1 MASADAPADGP
12 EDLETWAAGIRS
24 GERAAVARALNLV
37 EDRRPEA
44 RPRVAALLRALGP
57 ERPDGRRVGLT
68 GPPGVGKSSLVNA
81 LAQAVRATG
90 PTVGVLAVDP
100 SSKRSGGALLGDR
113 ARIESR
119 PDDEGLFVRSLA
131 AAGHLG
137 GLARAAPAAT
147 MVLGAAFDWVL
158 VETVGVGQ
166 SETDVEYVVD
176 TVVLVVQPGSGDSL
190 QFLKAGIME
199 IPDVVLVNKSDTGE
213 PARRARLELLAAL
226 GAARG
231 AGVASAGVD
240 VLLASAT
247 RGDGI
252 AELRGAIERHHEAL
266 ARSGRLLERRVA
278 GQVEWGLREFTRRV
292 GDEGVQREGGEAAVR
307 ARIEARIRS
316 GGGAI

>member
-1 MASADAPADGP
+1 
-12 EDLETWAAGIRS
+12 
-24 GERAAVARALNLV
+24 
-37 EDRRPEA
+37 
-44 RPRVAALLRALGP
+44 
-57 ERPDGRRVGLT
+57 
-68 GPPGVGKSSLVNA
+68 VNA
-81 LAQAVRATG
+81 LAHVVRASG
-90 PTVGVLAVDP
+90 ATVGVLAVDP

-113 ARIESR
+113 ARIDSR
-119 PDDEGLFVRSLA
+119 PEDAGLFVRSLA
-131 AAGHLG
+131 TAGHLG

-199 IPDVVLVNKSDTGE
+199 IPDVVLVNKSDMGE
-213 PARRARLELLAAL
+213 TARRARLELLSAL

-231 AGVASAGVD
+231 AGVASASVE

-247 RGDGI
+247 RGDGV
-252 AELRGAIERHHEAL
+252 AELKAEIERHRAAML
-266 ARSGRLLERRVA
+266 ASGRLLERRVG
-278 GQVEWGLREFTRRV
+278 GQVEWGLRELVRRV
-292 GDEGVQREGGEAAVR
+292 GEEGLQREGGEAAAR
-307 ARIEARIRS
+307 ASIEARIRS

>member
-1 MASADAPADGP
+1 MPSADAPGGGPDDLERLADG
-12 EDLETWAAGIRS
+12 IRG
-24 GERAAVARALNLV
+24 GERAAVARGLNLV

-57 ERPDGRRVGLT
+57 GRLEGRRVGFT
-68 GPPGVGKSSLVNA
+68 GPPGVGKSSLVNV
-81 LAQAVRATG
+81 LAQAVRASG
-90 PTVGVLAVDP
+90 ATVGVLAVDP

-113 ARIESR
+113 ARIDSR
-119 PDDEGLFVRSLA
+119 PEDAGLFVRSLA
-131 AAGHLG
+131 AAGHMG

-147 MVLGAAFDWVL
+147 MVLGAAFDWVM

-199 IPDVVLVNKSDTGE
+199 IPDIVLVNKSDMGE
-213 PARRARLELLAAL
+213 TARRARLELLAAL

-231 AGVASAGVD
+231 AGVASAHVE

-252 AELRGAIERHHEAL
+252 ADLKAGIERHRQAML
-266 ARSGRLLERRVA
+266 ASGRLLERRIG
-278 GQVEWGLREFTRRV
+278 GQVEWGLRELVRRV
-292 GDEGVQREGGEAAVR
+292 GDEGLLREGGEAAAR
-307 ARIEARIRS
+307 ASIEARIRS